1 MLHLLRIDLKKLTS
15 YRTFWVICGLYF
27 LTLGFTTASG
37 MEILKWIASKGAE
50 FGTSININR
59 IPLYHFPDIWQNLIW
74 ISGLFKLV
82 LSVMVVISITN
93 EYQYRTVRQNII
105 DGFSRWEFILS
116 KILTNVL
123 LSLMSVAMIFL
134 IALVTGLI
142 YTPEIEWTYFFS
154 GMEFFL
160 AYFLEVFA
168 FLSYAL
174 MLGIFVQRSGLT
186 IVLLMLSHMIEA
198 IIKLNLF
205 RESFEENIGWL
216 KQFFPLES
224 ITNLVPLPF
233 ARYAFQEIQDTVSL
247 IAIAIALVTFTSG
260 YTLVFSAIITV
271 GPVTA

>member
-1 MLHLLRIDLKKLTS
+1 MLHLLKIDLKKLTS

-59 IPLYHFPDIWQNLIW
+59 IPLYHFPDVWQNLIW

-123 LSLMSVAMIFL
+123 LSLMSVLMIFL
-134 IALVTGLI
+134 IAMVTGLI

-168 FLSYAL
+168 FLSFAL
-174 MLGIFVQRSGLT
+174 MLGIFIQRSGLT

-198 IIKLNLF
+198 IVKLNFF
-205 RESFEENIGWL
+205 RGRLESSMGWL

-233 ARYAFQEIQDTVSL
+233 ARYAFQEIQDTVSF
-247 IAIAIALVTFTSG
+247 IAIAIALVWTFLFNYFAYQRLKRSD
-260 YTLVFSAIITV
+260 L
-271 GPVTA
+271 

>member
-1 MLHLLRIDLKKLTS
+1 MLHLLKIDLKKLTS

-59 IPLYHFPDIWQNLIW
+59 VPLYHFPDIWQNLIW
-74 ISGLFKLV
+74 ISGLFKLI

-93 EYQYRTVRQNII
+93 EYQYRTLRQNII
-105 DGFSRWEFILS
+105 DGFSRWEFLLS
-116 KILTNVL
+116 KILTNIL
-123 LSLMSVAMIFL
+123 LSLMSVVMIMV
-134 IALVTGLI
+134 IAIVTGLI
-142 YTPEIEWTYFFS
+142 YTPTIEWTYIFK
-154 GMEFFL
+154 GTEFFL
-160 AYFLEVFA
+160 AYFIEVFA

-205 RESFEENIGWL
+205 RESFEGSIGWL

-233 ARYAFQEIQDTVSL
+233 ARYAFQEIQDYVSL
-247 IAIAIALVTFTSG
+247 TAVAIALAWTFLFNYFAYLKLKKSD
-260 YTLVFSAIITV
+260 I
-271 GPVTA
+271 